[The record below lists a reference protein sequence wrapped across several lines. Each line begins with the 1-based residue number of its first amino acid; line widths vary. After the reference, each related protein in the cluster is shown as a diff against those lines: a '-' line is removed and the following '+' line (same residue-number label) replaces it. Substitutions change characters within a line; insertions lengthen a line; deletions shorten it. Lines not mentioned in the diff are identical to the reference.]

1 MTGGLRPPG
10 SRHGARG
17 AAFSTQTGGTMM
29 KRVPMLALVMALGLV
44 LILAMP
50 ALADEAKGKVKSLD
64 PDKSMFVITD
74 ANAKDLEFHALK
86 DCKVFLND
94 KDAKLAHLKVGD
106 QLTITYAKEGEK
118 MNASEI
124 RVKRD

>member
-1 MTGGLRPPG
+1 
-10 SRHGARG
+10 
-17 AAFSTQTGGTMM
+17 M
-29 KRVPMLALVMALGLV
+29 KRVPMLALILALGLV

-64 PDKSMFVITD
+64 PDKGTFVITD
-74 ANAKDLEFHALK
+74 ANNKDLDFHALK
-86 DCKVFLND
+86 DCKVFVND
-94 KDAKLAHLKVGD
+94 KEGKLADLKVGD

-124 RVKRD
+124 RAKRD

>member
-1 MTGGLRPPG
+1 
-10 SRHGARG
+10 
-17 AAFSTQTGGTMM
+17 MM
-29 KRVPMLALVMALGLV
+29 KRVPMLALVLALGLV

-50 ALADEAKGKVKSLD
+50 ALADEAKGKVKTLD
-64 PDKSMFVITD
+64 PDKNMFVITD
-74 ANAKDLEFHALK
+74 ANNKDFEFHALK

-94 KDAKLAHLKVGD
+94 KEGKLADLKVGD

-124 RVKRD
+124 RAKRD